1 MWFICLR
8 RSILP
13 REQWNVSVDEHLAWM
28 KTMHEAGSILM
39 SGPGKGP
46 DNTPYG
52 IYLIR
57 AASKQDAE
65 TVAAGDPFTA
75 AGLCAFDLIEWEVH
89 QILGAG
95 GFSMAAMQGLRD
107 PGPRLGIN

>member
-1 MWFICLR
+1 M
-8 RSILP
+8 
-13 REQWNVSVDEHLAWM
+13 SVDEHLAWM
-28 KTMHEAGSILM
+28 KQMHEAGSILM
-39 SGPGKGP
+39 SGPGKGS
-46 DNTPYG
+46 DGTPYG

-75 AGLCAFDLIEWEVH
+75 AGHSAFDVIEWEVH
-89 QILGAG
+89 QIMGAG

-107 PGPRLGIN
+107 PGPRPGIN